1 MSVVTPY
8 QNELLERDLQPT
20 DSAWGFFNC
29 GDLVY
34 LSTESLRGVR
44 GLGSLNGKVCKTDAQ
59 VLAETHQQL
68 AFTMYVRQAAAKV
81 LSRPGRTLQPAMD
94 GKTAVLLINPP
105 ITPDETPPWSPL
117 SQTLGAVE
125 ILANVE
131 KMKCPSFSLPAGTAY
146 FGGSCPGA
154 KAGMTVE
161 PEAVLRGVPSIR
173 KHIVRLTG
181 FPENASTDKWYSM
194 AICQYCYAIK
204 GNYGYFSKQVAQVA
218 LMRWTEAAVK
228 DRTFVPTMIRAIE
241 DSPHHANDPRDRR
254 HLEPFGYKRVFRL
267 HDAGDFYS
275 PAYVAAWKEIAD
287 HFRIGGRGTPTL
299 FWAPSR
305 LWAAG
310 TGGGREW
317 LSVFAKYDPVTRKE
331 YQINNMVIRPSAF
344 HSNTKAPLPVA
355 GEVAG
360 STVHT
365 TDQGT
370 EAEWAML
377 MPNALTPVVHRRA
390 YGVPPPKPRKRRGA
404 VEEEAPP
411 PIPESERRMRAAA
424 EEGAWRSANPEQT
437 PVEWNP
443 RMGSFPPPRGTAI
456 FHYICPA
463 SRKEAKK
470 KTCLDVIGPDGK
482 QGCRACWV
490 YQDAVISYHIH

>member
-8 QNELLERDLQPT
+8 QNELLERDLSPA

-44 GLGSLNGKVCKTDAQ
+44 GVRSLGSLNGKACKTDAQ

-81 LSRPGRTLQPAMD
+81 LSKPGRTLQPAMD
-94 GKTAVLLINPP
+94 KGTAILLINPP
-105 ITPDETPPWSPL
+105 ITPDESPPWSPL
-117 SQTLGAVE
+117 SQILGTVE
-125 ILANVE
+125 LLANVE

-154 KAGMTVE
+154 KAGMTIE
-161 PEAVLRGVPSIR
+161 PEATLRGVSSIR
-173 KHIVRLTG
+173 KNIVRLTG
-181 FPENASTDKWYSM
+181 FPEDASTDKWYSM

-218 LMRWTEAAVK
+218 LMRWTDAAVK
-228 DRTFVPTMIRAIE
+228 NGTFVSTMIRAIE
-241 DSPHHANDPRDRR
+241 ESPHHINDPRDRR

-275 PAYVAAWKEIAD
+275 AAYVAAWKQIAD
-287 HFRIGGRGTPTL
+287 HFRVGGKGTPTL

-310 TGGGREW
+310 TGGGRDW
-317 LSVFAKYDPVTRKE
+317 LSVFAKYDPATRRQ
-331 YQINNMVIRPSAF
+331 YQISNMVIRPSAF
-344 HSNTKAPLPVA
+344 HSNTRAPLPVR

-365 TDQGT
+365 TEEKS
-370 EAEWAML
+370 EAEWAMY

-390 YGVPPPKPRKRRGA
+390 YGAAPPRKKN
-404 VEEEAPP
+404 APP
-411 PIPESERRMRAAA
+411 PPEMSEEERRRAGIVERATWQLLP
-424 EEGAWRSANPEQT
+424 GQGQPTQWNPQMGQFPT
-437 PVEWNP
+437 PV
-443 RMGSFPPPRGTAI
+443 GDAI